1 MDSKG
6 PQYALSNC
14 PELGDQLNE
23 GTSWS
28 REPFE
33 WETSWIGNR
42 LNGGPLLNLG
52 TVTEWRSRY

>member
-23 GTSWS
+23 GTSC
-28 REPFE
+28 
-33 WETSWIGNR
+33 IGDQ
-42 LNGGPLLNLG
+42 LNGG
-52 TVTEWRSRY
+52 